1 MFETNMKVRIASLF
15 FYKALWERYML
26 PFHVLFLQ
34 IYENIFVVV
43 NYGFIGSD
51 LKQRS

>member
-1 MFETNMKVRIASLF
+1 MLF
-15 FYKALWERYML
+15 FV
-26 PFHVLFLQ
+26 VLSLE